1 MQNTCSIEELSS
13 RVGELAEDAADILAL
28 IDVAQLPVSLV
39 PGLLKQFM
47 ALEKRAAAGRVLIT
61 ARAVKAERWKREG
74 YKSPAEWLLLH
85 KGVAPAVLAMI

>member
-1 MQNTCSIEELSS
+1 MGACNVKSMQNVCSIEELSV

-61 ARAVKAERWKREG
+61 ARGE
-74 YKSPAEWLLLH
+74 S
-85 KGVAPAVLAMI
+85 